1 MNISLEYYKVF
12 YNVAKLGS
20 ISAAANSLFISQPA
34 VSQAIKHLETELDA
48 RLFNRTSKGV
58 RLTPE
63 GEALYNLISQGYD
76 YFLRA
81 ENMFRDIH
89 ALQAGEIRIGASDM
103 TLQYYLL
110 PYLESFHSKYPNVKI
125 RVTNGPTPETVK
137 ALRAGEIDFGIVT
150 TPVISDKWDDRH
162 TGAENPG
169 LLCCRNQVHRAQ
181 GQDPLPGG
189 ACQYPVTML
198 EKKTSQPPLY

>member
-1 MNISLEYYKVF
+1 MIKVTESVLGGRKPLNISLEYYKVF

-81 ENMFRDIH
+81 ENMLSLIH
-89 ALQAGEIRIGASDM
+89 I
-103 TLQYYLL
+103 
-110 PYLESFHSKYPNVKI
+110 
-125 RVTNGPTPETVK
+125 
-137 ALRAGEIDFGIVT
+137 
-150 TPVISDKWDDRH
+150 
-162 TGAENPG
+162 
-169 LLCCRNQVHRAQ
+169 
-181 GQDPLPGG
+181 
-189 ACQYPVTML
+189 
-198 EKKTSQPPLY
+198 